1 MQKNRILINEWMELH
16 PYKKA
21 ESSDSYYLN
30 VANRLSEEWDKS
42 QVNIKINEKVKGRI
56 CLYLS
61 AYFEDVISEMGLWKA
76 FIEKHKEFYN
86 KWLPFYNTES
96 EDYIINEINVADV
109 EFILWYSI
117 QNLVGKPMH
126 NILPP
131 TFGPLHSLAEKM
143 YAILDNEFEKAPINE
158 RLTNFFKNEAI
169 YNDFF
174 ILKQYI
180 NWLFAHSYLMEPS
193 TNEKIIETQ
202 LFVQKKFEQNTPE
215 QKNMIMYGIMQDVI
229 LSYPCG
235 PLAMHMN
242 EWLCAFIG
250 KEHPKYD
257 IVRQMKVK
265 QTCNC
270 VVENITDTELYLSD
284 LLKEDRF
291 SVIKSSFKNIPEL
304 VVGKSV
310 VTAGYAWYDNK
321 WNVNGIAAF
330 NDIAKFSHIHK
341 QHVRDLSKVHAQ
353 VYSKFMEV
361 NNNKPIAYFSSF
373 DDMHSFLVSKMGWPE
388 NENNKSF
395 DAIKEKKNFV
405 LFVTEDKGLLIA
417 VDIAEYIKD
426 IDNPI
431 YNEKEAEMKSFLLF
445 VNKGQCPIELLE
457 YLEEEGKLAD
467 ACLLDEKNDRQA
479 GKKLVHEN
487 WDFIARMFLNEFY
500 WPQQ

>member
-1 MQKNRILINEWMELH
+1 MQKNRILINEWIELH
-16 PYKKA
+16 PYKKV
-21 ESSDSYYLN
+21 ESSDNYYLN
-30 VANRLSEEWDKS
+30 IANRLSEEWDKS
-42 QVNIKINEKVKGRI
+42 QAGIKIHENVKNRI
-56 CLYLS
+56 CLYLA
-61 AYFEDVISEMGLWKA
+61 AYFEDVVSGMGLWSA
-76 FIEKHKEFYN
+76 FTGKHKDFYD
-86 KWLPFYNTES
+86 KWLPFYHTDNENYVTDEVNL
-96 EDYIINEINVADV
+96 EDVK
-109 EFILWYSI
+109 FLLWYSI

-131 TFGPLHSLAEKM
+131 TFGPLNTLAEKL
-143 YAILDNEFEKAPINE
+143 YEILDSEFEKAPINE
-158 RLTNFFKNEAI
+158 RMTDFFKKEDL

-174 ILKQYI
+174 ILKQYL
-180 NWLFAHSYLMEPS
+180 NWLFAHSYLLEPS

-202 LFVQKKFEQNTPE
+202 HFVQKKFEKNTPE

-242 EWLCAFIG
+242 EWLCALIG

-257 IVRQMKVK
+257 TIRQMKVK

-270 VVENITDTELYLSD
+270 VVENISDTELFLSD

-291 SVIKSSFKNIPEL
+291 SVTKSSFKNIPEL
-304 VVGKSV
+304 TAGKSV

-330 NDIAKFSHIHK
+330 NDIANFSHIKK
-341 QHVRDLSKVHAQ
+341 QPVRDLSKMHAQ
-353 VYSKFMEV
+353 VYAKFMEV
-361 NNNKPIAYFSSF
+361 NENRPIAYFASF
-373 DDMHSFLVSKMGWPE
+373 EDMHSFLINKMGWPE
-388 NENNKSF
+388 NDGNKSF
-395 DAIKEKKNFV
+395 EALKEKKNFV

-417 VDIAEYIKD
+417 VDIAEFIKD
-426 IDNPI
+426 DKNPV
-431 YNEKEAEMKSFLLF
+431 YNEKEASVKSFLLF

-467 ACLLDEKNDRQA
+467 ACLMDEKNDRET
-479 GKKLVHEN
+479 GTRLVHEN

-500 WPQQ
+500 WPQ